1 MAEKFFSESWLKAA
15 HEAERA
21 VTEESRKLIKDP
33 DTFTHVLAFEVA
45 DHPGVNSYLRFEA
58 GRSVAWTATPVP
70 EDDVWARF
78 VGSLDAWR
86 ACAEGKASA
95 STQVMGGKI
104 KITKGDMMEAFAN
117 APALDMLARLFGEVD
132 TDWDI

>member
-1 MAEKFFSESWLKAA
+1 MSEKFFSESWLKAA
-15 HEAERA
+15 HDAERA
-21 VTEESRKLIKDP
+21 VTDESYKLIKNP
-33 DTFTHVLAFEVA
+33 ETFTHVLAFEVS
-45 DHPGVNSYLRFEA
+45 DHPGIASYLRFEA
-58 GRSVAWTATPVP
+58 GRSVAWTAAPVP

-78 VGSLDAWR
+78 VGKLADWR

-95 STQVMGGKI
+95 STQVMGGNI

-117 APALDMLARLFGEVD
+117 APALDLLARLFGEVD